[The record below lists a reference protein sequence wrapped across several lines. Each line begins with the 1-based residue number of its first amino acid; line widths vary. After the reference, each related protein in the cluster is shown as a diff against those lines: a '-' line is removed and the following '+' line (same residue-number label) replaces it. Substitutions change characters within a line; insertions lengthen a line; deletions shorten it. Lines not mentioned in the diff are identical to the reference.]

1 MSDVVAFLNRQKIE
15 MQDLEGNVSMFQRT
29 ESRDGPVCKFCSCWS
44 FFCSAGVWF
53 IWGSFI
59 FCRCRWL
66 PLQLWWSLFWLD
78 HLELAG
84 DESSRE
90 DALRFDAQSPRDE
103 TCLWEEGKQAR
114 NDPLNAVKSQSHGD

>member
-1 MSDVVAFLNRQKIE
+1 MQLLFLLVIF
-15 MQDLEGNVSMFQRT
+15 L
-29 ESRDGPVCKFCSCWS
+29 FCWRL
-44 FFCSAGVWF
+44 VYL
-53 IWGSFI
+53 GSFI

-66 PLQLWWSLFWLD
+66 PLQLWWSFFWLD
-78 HLELAG
+78 NLELAG

-114 NDPLNAVKSQSHGD
+114 NDPLNAVNLKVTEIDP